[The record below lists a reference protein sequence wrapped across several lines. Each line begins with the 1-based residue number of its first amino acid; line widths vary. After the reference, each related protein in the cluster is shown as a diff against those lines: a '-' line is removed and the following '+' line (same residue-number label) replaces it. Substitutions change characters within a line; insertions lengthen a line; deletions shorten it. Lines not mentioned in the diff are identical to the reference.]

1 MRIKKTFVHI
11 LVVLIILSL
20 SGCSIDSLTS
30 FFAPVSPISSPF
42 SSAIGTPTPTPNIP
56 APASGKATIA
66 GVVYF
71 NNKPYAERDIYLAKV
86 GNWIAADGKPAGQF
100 AELDVSTDPR
110 GYTDPGGRFI
120 IENVEPGQYVLA
132 VRLPSLQENLLT
144 DAETNTNFF
153 VELKS
158 DEVTTL
164 GTIRIVNPGEI
175 E

>member
-1 MRIKKTFVHI
+1 MRIKKNFVHI

-20 SGCSIDSLTS
+20 SGCTIDSLS
-30 FFAPVSPISSPF
+30 NLIAPVSPLSSPF
-42 SSAIGTPTPTPNIP
+42 SSAVGTPTPTPNISEP
-56 APASGKATIA
+56 SSGKATIA

-71 NNKPYAERDIYLAKV
+71 KDKPYAERDIYLAKV
-86 GNWIAADGKPAGQF
+86 GNWVTSDGKPAGQF

-110 GYTDPGGRFI
+110 GYTDSGGRFL

-144 DAETNTNFF
+144 DADTNTNFF

-158 DEVTTL
+158 DEVTSL
-164 GTIRIVNPGEI
+164 GTIRILNPGEV

>member
-11 LVVLIILSL
+11 LAVLIFLSL
-20 SGCSIDSLTS
+20 FGCSIASLTS
-30 FFAPVSPISSPF
+30 FIAPVSPISSPF
-42 SSAIGTPTPTPNIP
+42 SSAVGTPTHTPGIP
-56 APASGKATIA
+56 APALGKGTIA

-86 GNWIAADGKPAGQF
+86 GNWIASDGKPAGQF
-100 AELDVSTDPR
+100 AELDVNTDPR
-110 GYTDPGGRFI
+110 GYTDAGGRFL

-132 VRLPSLQENLLT
+132 VRLPSLQENLLA

-158 DEVTTL
+158 NQVTTL
-164 GTIRIVNPGEI
+164 GTIRIVNPGEV